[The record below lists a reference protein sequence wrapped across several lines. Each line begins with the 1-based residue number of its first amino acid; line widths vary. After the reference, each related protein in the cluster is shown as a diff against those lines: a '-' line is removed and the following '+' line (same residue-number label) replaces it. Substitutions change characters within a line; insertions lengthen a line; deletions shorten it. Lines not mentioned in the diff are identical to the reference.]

1 MEMDYEWHRRM
12 FVRLIELGHFWNKE
26 ISESG
31 ALFRSAA
38 SDCICFEVDLLV
50 YLYKES
56 FLESIDMLRDYLIS
70 VGQLILT
77 NITEVFLWYWYLWI
91 SMSLLNNLKAPFV
104 NRSCYYNQKFPES
117 KMNFT
122 YEAGEEKTS
131 VMQGIYQSHSNPA
144 TPYIYISCALGITK
158 SETMKCLSIE
168 YLNS

>member
-91 SMSLLNNLKAPFV
+91 SMSLLNNLKAHHLWIVVVIIIKNFL
-104 NRSCYYNQKFPES
+104 NLRWILHMKPE
-117 KMNFT
+117 K
-122 YEAGEEKTS
+122 K
-131 VMQGIYQSHSNPA
+131 
-144 TPYIYISCALGITK
+144 
-158 SETMKCLSIE
+158 KCLLCKESINLILIQQLRTFIFHVHWE
-168 YLNS
+168 